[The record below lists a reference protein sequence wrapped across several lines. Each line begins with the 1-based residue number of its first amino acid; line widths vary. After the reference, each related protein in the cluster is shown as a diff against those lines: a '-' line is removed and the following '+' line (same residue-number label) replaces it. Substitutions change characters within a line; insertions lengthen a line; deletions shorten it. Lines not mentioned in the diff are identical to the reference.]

1 MCRQIRCRLQLIQ
14 LRRLP
19 LVTLLLKRFHRPRR
33 RRRRQNRKGADTKHE
48 TKADDGHSDFGQH
61 YFTVYGLSDDIDCVD
76 QAESA
81 HYPDSFF
88 WPDARE
94 KVRLLTGFFCGLLT
108 DIFFNSIIGF
118 NALILSLGWV
128 FSADIFIAFFYDD
141 DINDIHCFLISISDL
156 IYGIVQYG
164 FMFLMR
170 GRIHFFRYLGRVI
183 LPEVLYTLILTI
195 VLYRLLYRINQKL
208 SMTDGGGADSF
219 V

>member
-76 QAESA
+76 QAEYA

-94 KVRLLTGFFCGLLT
+94 KVRHADRILLRTADGYFFQQHHWFQCA
-108 DIFFNSIIGF
+108 D
-118 NALILSLGWV
+118 LSLGWV
-128 FSADIFIAFFYDD
+128 FQRIFLSHFYDD
-141 DINDIHCFLISISDL
+141 DIKTPLFLISISDL
-156 IYGIVQYG
+156 IYGIVQY
-164 FMFLMR
+164 FYVF
-170 GRIHFFRYLGRVI
+170 
-183 LPEVLYTLILTI
+183 
-195 VLYRLLYRINQKL
+195 
-208 SMTDGGGADSF
+208 
-219 V
+219 